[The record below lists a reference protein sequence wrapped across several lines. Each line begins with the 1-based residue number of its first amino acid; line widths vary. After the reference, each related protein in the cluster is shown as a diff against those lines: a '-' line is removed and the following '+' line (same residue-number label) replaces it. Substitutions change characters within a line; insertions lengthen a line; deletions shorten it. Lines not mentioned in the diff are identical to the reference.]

1 MLIARGGT
9 RMSDES
15 CDIHDVTKAAS
26 DLVAFGCS
34 IGATQLYD
42 SFLQLQFSSVVSSYA
57 DEIIQAV
64 DEGVIS
70 AWQGIQEIRKEY
82 AELSSKALF
91 YAQNGVGITAGAM
104 QVEAGISTIG
114 KTRGV
119 GIVAGVPLVAHGF
132 NNIYEGVGN
141 IYNGPGVPGIV
152 GPVRE
157 FYQERLGSVYEGNM
171 VYYSMDL
178 YLSISGLT
186 TLVRK
191 PDSMQL
197 FNHDSINYEMTYK
210 QMGRLAL
217 AFEALVD
224 AITIN
229 TMTNESNVT
238 IEKNQ
243 P

>member
-1 MLIARGGT
+1 MLIALGGT
-9 RMSDES
+9 RMNDER

-34 IGATQLYD
+34 IGAMQLYD
-42 SFLQLQFSSVVSSYA
+42 SFMQLQFSSVVSSYA
-57 DEIIQAV
+57 NEVIQAV
-64 DEGVIS
+64 DNGIIS

-82 AELSSKALF
+82 AGLSSKAFF
-91 YAQNGVGITAGAM
+91 YTQNSVGIMAGAM
-104 QVEAGISTIG
+104 QVEAGVSKIG
-114 KTRGV
+114 KTRGA
-119 GIVAGVPLVAHGF
+119 GIVAGTPSIVHGF

-141 IYNGPGVPGIV
+141 IYHGPGVPGIV

-178 YLSISGLT
+178 YLSINGLSA
-186 TLVRK
+186 LVRK
-191 PDSMQL
+191 PNSTQL
-197 FNHDSINYEMTYK
+197 FNHDPINYEMAYK

-229 TMTNESNVT
+229 TMINESNGTV
-238 IEKNQ
+238 ENNQ

>member
-1 MLIARGGT
+1 
-9 RMSDES
+9 MSDES
-15 CDIHDVTKAAS
+15 CDIHDVTKTAS
-26 DLVAFGCS
+26 DLVALGCS

-42 SFLQLQFSSVVSSYA
+42 SFMQLQFSSIVSSYA
-57 DEIIQAV
+57 NEIIQAV
-64 DEGVIS
+64 ENGVIS
-70 AWQGIQEIRKEY
+70 AWQGIQKIRKEY

-91 YAQNGVGITAGAM
+91 YTQHSVGIMAGVM
-104 QVEAGISTIG
+104 QVEAGVSKIG
-114 KTRGV
+114 KTRGA
-119 GIVAGVPLVAHGF
+119 GIVASMPLITHGF

-141 IYNGPGVPGIV
+141 IHNGPGAPGIV

-157 FYQERLGSVYEGNM
+157 FYQERLGNAYEGNM
-171 VYYSMDL
+171 TYYSMDL
-178 YLSISGLT
+178 YLSINGLSA
-186 TLVRK
+186 LVRK
-191 PDSMQL
+191 PNSTQL
-197 FNHDSINYEMTYK
+197 FNHDPINYEMAYK

-238 IEKNQ
+238 AEKNQ

>member
-1 MLIARGGT
+1 MN
-9 RMSDES
+9 DES

-26 DLVAFGCS
+26 DLVALGCS

-57 DEIIQAV
+57 NEIIQAI
-64 DEGVIS
+64 DEGIIS

-91 YAQNGVGITAGAM
+91 YAQNGVGIMAGAM
-104 QVEAGISTIG
+104 QIEAGVSKIG
-114 KTRGV
+114 KTRGA
-119 GIVAGVPLVAHGF
+119 GIVVSAPLITHGF

-157 FYQERLGSVYEGNM
+157 FYQERLGSVYNGNM
-171 VYYSMDL
+171 AYYSMDL
-178 YLSISGLT
+178 HLSINGL
-186 TLVRK
+186 LSLARK
-191 PDSMQL
+191 PNSTQL
-197 FNHDSINYEMTYK
+197 FNHDPINYEIAYK

-217 AFEALVD
+217 AFETLVD

-229 TMTNESNVT
+229 TMINESNIT
-238 IEKNQ
+238 IETNQ